1 MLSSRFLILCFLL
14 SACASVGCRKV
25 TDTPYYAPV
34 DERTF
39 EATPSPDRLMGAFV
53 PRGQYLWTFK
63 AVGPADQIAKN
74 EATFVAFLKTL
85 KFTKDA
91 DLPTW
96 ELPSG
101 WEVKEEDPE
110 ARMGRYA
117 TIKLPEAEQ
126 VDFAVSRAE
135 SDNEVTKVF
144 LASNLTRWRTQ
155 FGSEPVKPNEYDEF
169 VGHVDAS
176 GVDVQTVSVYGKFR
190 GGPMAPPRQSAQPR
204 PKSAPAETSI
214 KHEAPEG
221 WNPTATSAFRKLAF
235 EIVADE
241 NTKAECTVIAL
252 GPAPGSGTL
261 LQNVNRWRGEA
272 KLEATDEATADAL
285 PKIKIGKDEG
295 VLVEAIS
302 DVEGGK
308 SVIGAICDKG
318 SQVWFVKL
326 FGPAALVS
334 REKENFLK
342 FCNSLELP

>member
-1 MLSSRFLILCFLL
+1 
-14 SACASVGCRKV
+14 
-25 TDTPYYAPV
+25 
-34 DERTF
+34 
-39 EATPSPDRLMGAFV
+39 MGAFV

-74 EATFVAFLKTL
+74 EATFLAFLKTL

-101 WEVKEEDPE
+101 WEAKEEDPE
-110 ARMGRYA
+110 ARMGRYV
-117 TIKLPEAEQ
+117 TIKLPDAEK

-135 SDNEVTKVF
+135 SDDEITKVF

-176 GVDVQTVSVYGKFR
+176 GVDVQTVSVYGEFR
-190 GGPMAPPRQSAQPR
+190 GGPMAPRGRAPQPKPRATSESDK
-204 PKSAPAETSI
+204 KSDI
-214 KHEAPEG
+214 KHEIPEG
-221 WNPTATSAFRKLAF
+221 WQPIPPTSIRVLAF
-235 EIVADE
+235 EITGDAD
-241 NTKAECTVIAL
+241 TKAEV
-252 GPAPGSGTL
+252 TL
-261 LQNVNRWRGEA
+261 TPLAAFSEGNSLLANVNRWRTQDA
-272 KLEATDEATADAL
+272 KLEPIEEAALASL
-285 PKIKIGKDEG
+285 PKIRIGKDEG

-302 DVEGGK
+302 DVEGAK

-342 FCNSLELP
+342 FCSSLELP